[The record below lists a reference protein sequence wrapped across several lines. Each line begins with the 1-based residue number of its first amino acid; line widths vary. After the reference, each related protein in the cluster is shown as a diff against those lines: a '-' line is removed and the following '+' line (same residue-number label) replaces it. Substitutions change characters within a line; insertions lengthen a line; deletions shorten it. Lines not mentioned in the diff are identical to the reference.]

1 MKKILLIMTSCVA
14 LFASELIVKPI
25 SKVTQKN
32 PPTFTQ
38 VTSSDAVLEFISSVP
53 LNCMIVYGE
62 TTKYGNLTNDP
73 NMSSP
78 LTINHKPILSKLKP
92 NTLYHARV
100 QGLDA
105 NGVVYVG
112 QDMTFRTKL
121 KQQGTLKN
129 IALLSNGSK
138 VLHVSSNWGGGKNNS
153 SYGANSAI
161 DGSRSSAWSS
171 ASDGDNAS
179 IEIGFPKSVKTS
191 YIKVWTRTM
200 SNNTAQIF
208 SFNITN
214 DKGEVF
220 GPFDLPD
227 ASKAYKFELK
237 TQTKSLKMKA
247 IKTNTGNTGLVEF
260 EVY

>member
-1 MKKILLIMTSCVA
+1 MKKILLIVASCVA
-14 LFASELIVKPI
+14 LFASEFVVKSI
-25 SKVTQKN
+25 EEVTQEK

-62 TTKYGNLTNDP
+62 TTTYGNLTNDP

-78 LTINHKPILSKLKP
+78 LTIDHKPVLSKLKP
-92 NTLYHARV
+92 DTLYHARV
-100 QGLDA
+100 QGIDA
-105 NGVVYVG
+105 NGIAYVG
-112 QDMTFRTKL
+112 NDMTFRTKA
-121 KQQGTLKN
+121 KQKNTLKN
-129 IALLSNGSK
+129 IALLSNGAK
-138 VLHVSSNWGGGKNNS
+138 VLHVSSNWGGGENSS

-171 ASDGDNAS
+171 DSDGDNAF
-179 IEIGFPKSVKTS
+179 IEIGFAKSVKTR

-208 SFNITN
+208 SFNISN

-227 ASKAYKFELK
+227 ASKSYKFELK
-237 TQTKSLKMKA
+237 TQTKSLKMQA
-247 IKTNTGNTGLVEF
+247 LKTNTGNTGLVEF